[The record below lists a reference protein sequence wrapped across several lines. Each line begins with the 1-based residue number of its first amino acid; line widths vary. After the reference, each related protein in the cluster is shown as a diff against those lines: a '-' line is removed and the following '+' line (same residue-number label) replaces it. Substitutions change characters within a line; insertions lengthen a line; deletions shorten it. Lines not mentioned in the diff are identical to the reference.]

1 MTLGAC
7 VYLVGDVKLDRPTL
21 ISEAGSFALMVEEP
35 IRFRVSEEYGWR
47 LKASGIVSVLF
58 GILMFA
64 GCFLGEK
71 KPTQQ

>member
-7 VYLVGDVKLDRPTL
+7 FYFAGDAKLDQPTL
-21 ISEAGSFALMVEEP
+21 ISGSERSTLMLERP
-35 IRFRVSEEYGWR
+35 IRLSVSDEFSWR

-71 KPTQQ
+71 KTSQQ